1 MQTERVL
8 SFVFELGGQDTL
20 MRRAT
25 VTSTVFRGNGFFIRT
40 CLSFASP
47 AQIYNLG
54 HRPLPCPIP
63 DDAAE
68 SCVPFASTA
77 QNISDN
83 NHLRK

>member
-8 SFVFELGGQDTL
+8 SFVFELRGQDAF
-20 MRRAT
+20 MRRAA
-25 VTSTVFRGNGFFIRT
+25 VTSTVFRGDRLFIRT
-40 CLSFASP
+40 RFRFASP
-47 AQIYNLG
+47 AQIHNLG
-54 HRPLPCPIP
+54 HWPLPCPIP

-77 QNISDN
+77 QNISDY